1 MRPMSDLGFDDM
13 QGVDALHDFDAMYFQ
28 HEREEVSD
36 AESEAGDSVW
46 LECTGELV
54 DVGSVE
60 PVSVRKS
67 ACGFETLLFVCPQ
80 CNEPHESL
88 RFR

>member
-1 MRPMSDLGFDDM
+1 MSDLGFDDM
-13 QGVDALHDFDAMYFQ
+13 LGVDALHDFDSMYFQ
-28 HEREEVSD
+28 HEHEEVSD
-36 AESEAGDSVW
+36 AEIEADRDSVW
-46 LECTGELV
+46 LECTGELF
-54 DVGSVE
+54 DLGSVK